1 MTMNKRFS
9 LIGTGR
15 IGWALSRLLTDLGW
29 TIDRVDDI
37 SEYQLK
43 AYQKHFSSCFTPKHA
58 PSQTAC
64 LLICIRDDSFH
75 ELIRDLQKKPE
86 WNTLHIIHTSGFHK
100 AEILS
105 PLRTA
110 FQSEIHSFHPM
121 ISVIETNPDQGK
133 KLLKKAWWALSGDN
147 PSWMQNMASAWGLQ
161 SFLLPD
167 DKKDFYHASAV
178 MTANLIIGI
187 LRGAEATA
195 SLAGISTEDYEKI
208 FLPLV
213 DSVIDHIH
221 QSGLHK
227 ALGGPI
233 VRKDYNLLERE
244 KTALKEAG
252 LTDEYA
258 MYDLLSRY
266 LIQKMSK
273 N

>member
-86 WNTLHIIHTSGFHK
+86 WNTPHIIHTSGFHK

-110 FQSEIHSFHPM
+110 FQSEIHSF
-121 ISVIETNPDQGK
+121 
-133 KLLKKAWWALSGDN
+133 
-147 PSWMQNMASAWGLQ
+147 
-161 SFLLPD
+161 
-167 DKKDFYHASAV
+167 
-178 MTANLIIGI
+178 
-187 LRGAEATA
+187 
-195 SLAGISTEDYEKI
+195 
-208 FLPLV
+208 
-213 DSVIDHIH
+213 
-221 QSGLHK
+221 
-227 ALGGPI
+227 
-233 VRKDYNLLERE
+233 
-244 KTALKEAG
+244 
-252 LTDEYA
+252 
-258 MYDLLSRY
+258 
-266 LIQKMSK
+266 
-273 N
+273 